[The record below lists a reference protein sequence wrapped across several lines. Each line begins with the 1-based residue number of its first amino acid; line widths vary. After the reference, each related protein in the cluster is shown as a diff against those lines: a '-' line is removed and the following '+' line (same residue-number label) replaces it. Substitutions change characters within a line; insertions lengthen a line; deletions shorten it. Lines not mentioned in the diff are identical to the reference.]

1 MSIRNLKT
9 NPGGTVF
16 KRTRQLFLYAND
28 AEILGRAVKY
38 VTETIED
45 MTNVASE
52 IGSTIYVSKAT
63 YIINRKETGNNPDEI
78 GRNIQKNKNVEM
90 FK

>member
-1 MSIRNLKT
+1 M
-9 NPGGTVF
+9 
-16 KRTRQLFLYAND
+16 
-28 AEILGRAVKY
+28 ECEVKY

-52 IGSTIYVSKAT
+52 NGSTIYVSKVKYT
-63 YIINRKETGNNPDEI
+63 VNRKETGNKPDEI
-78 GRNIQKNKNVEM
+78 WRNKHKNENLRM

>member
-1 MSIRNLKT
+1 
-9 NPGGTVF
+9 
-16 KRTRQLFLYAND
+16 
-28 AEILGRAVKY
+28 LGRAVKY